1 MPFRLFLIFAK
12 NSYFIKKKKSEGRVK
27 GRDGQKETVINNHA

>member
-12 NSYFIKKKKSEGRVK
+12 NSYFIKKKKWKAVMAKRK
-27 GRDGQKETVINNHA
+27 CDK